1 VTSVPLNITIN
12 DDNMLEDD
20 VETFTLT
27 INHISLPDQVTRQSG
42 MGQTT
47 ISIVDN
53 DGNLKILLHI
63 N

>member
-1 VTSVPLNITIN
+1 
-12 DDNMLEDD
+12 MLEDD

-27 INHISLPDQVTRQSG
+27 ISQNLLPDQVTRQRR

-47 ISIVDN
+47 ISIVDD
-53 DGNLKILLHI
+53 DGNLKILLHV